1 MYVDLFNNHF
11 SSLNKFKCEKIMQD
25 IRHANEELTTNNY

>member
-1 MYVDLFNNHF
+1 MYVDLTIIF

-25 IRHANEELTTNNY
+25 IRHANEELTTKNY